1 MEQMGGGNY
10 WDYCWKG
17 AGAFQGER
25 ESELLSN
32 TLQWTIRGDEHTGKA
47 KARIGKG
54 CSDGEQQGKGNQE
67 NCSAPRP
74 TVSGFTVMRLAFRL
88 SLADHPAHA
97 HIWPD
102 SGSFP
107 VMHASQ
113 SRWIP
118 AGGFLGGWQD
128 KLWAGVSSLLLAPP
142 EFSWLFFFLRQHC
155 VSYQDFLLWG
165 NSSKPLLSWLVEVG
179 CFSHWFPNMIV
190 TFSSWATAEADP
202 SFIEPEA

>member
-1 MEQMGGGNY
+1 M
-10 WDYCWKG
+10 
-17 AGAFQGER
+17 
-25 ESELLSN
+25 
-32 TLQWTIRGDEHTGKA
+32 
-47 KARIGKG
+47 
-54 CSDGEQQGKGNQE
+54 
-67 NCSAPRP
+67 
-74 TVSGFTVMRLAFRL
+74 SGLTVMRLAFRL

-142 EFSWLFFFLRQHC
+142 EFSWLFFFFEAALCFLSGFPVVRQLKQAIII
-155 VSYQDFLLWG
+155 VAGRGGLFQS
-165 NSSKPLLSWLVEVG
+165 LV
-179 CFSHWFPNMIV
+179 P
-190 TFSSWATAEADP
+190 
-202 SFIEPEA
+202 